1 MHPPNT
7 ASISGHHVSLR
18 VIHLVFIGSSI
29 VLAVLVTV
37 WGIGMYASGRGSVGH
52 LAFSG
57 GALLSAAALSI
68 YMVMFV
74 RKTREIGM
82 E

>member
-1 MHPPNT
+1 M
-7 ASISGHHVSLR
+7 SLR
-18 VIHLVFIGSSI
+18 VIHLVFIASSI
-29 VLAVLVTV
+29 MLAVMVTV
-37 WGIGMYASGRGSVGH
+37 WGIGMYTSGRGSVGH

-57 GALLSAAALSI
+57 GALLSAVALGV
-68 YMVMFV
+68 YMVKFV